1 MGVVV
6 LQAGEQIFHADR
18 DLVAQAPLQA
28 DAGLV
33 AIGTVAATAGEAVGG
48 IAAGEAVVEFATRH
62 TGGDVGQVIAL
73 RAEGVADAAAQR
85 RSAVE
90 LAGEG
95 IKRGG
100 RAEGADAVADIVAG
114 VFGDHAIH
122 PVAGLP
128 VVAQPCAV
136 FGTALVL
143 ATATGRSAPR
153 RCATAETGRERIGT
167 GRGADLVAVAAIQ
180 IGIEAEAAT
189 GDAGRIG
196 TADVGTDGQ
205 AGPVGRTGLRPGRGG
220 QDEQDESGGS
230 ERGGFHAISLHL
242 ARRAGQVRTRSRPL
256 WMHFGRHWGG
266 IAQRQSHRCSGQVRD
281 RALTASC
288 RPKRLR

>member
-1 MGVVV
+1 M
-6 LQAGEQIFHADR
+6 
-18 DLVAQAPLQA
+18 QA

-95 IKRGG
+95 IKRGC

-167 GRGADLVAVAAIQ
+167 GRGADLVAVATIQ